1 MLFIRFIILVVIY
14 HLLIYA
20 IGRFFLKRKGI
31 YLGNF
36 ILGIFSIAISIFL
49 IYLSPINFQQA
60 GFQIGNFKKGLFM
73 LLISLILIVG
83 SLFSMRKMSLS
94 DLMKIPYGSFQNNKI
109 MLLHVW
115 LVVGPSE
122 ELFYRGFIQGN
133 IRMFL
138 PGSVFSIE
146 YATIIA
152 TIVFVFAHLNN
163 LFFGR
168 ESIKQFIGLLPGRII
183 MGSILGYTFQISNSL
198 IYPIIIHTL
207 SDGLTLTYL
216 IILKKR
222 SLNNYHL

>member
-1 MLFIRFIILVVIY
+1 MIFVKFIILVAIY
-14 HLLIYA
+14 YLLIYA
-20 IGRFFLKRKGI
+20 IGRLLLKRKGI
-31 YLGNF
+31 YLGNLL
-36 ILGIFSIAISIFL
+36 LGIFSIAISIFL
-49 IYLSPINFQQA
+49 IYLSPINFRQA
-60 GFQIGNFKKGLFM
+60 GFQTGNLKKGLFM
-73 LLISLILIVG
+73 LLISFVLILG
-83 SLFSMRKMSLS
+83 SLGSMRKMSLS

-109 MLLHVW
+109 ILLHVW
-115 LVVGPSE
+115 LIVGPSE

-133 IRMFL
+133 LRMIFQ
-138 PGSVFSIE
+138 GSIFSIE

-168 ESIKQFIGLLPGRII
+168 ESIKQFISLLPGRII

-207 SDGLTLTYL
+207 SDGLTITYL

-222 SLNNYHL
+222 LLNNYHS

>member
-14 HLLIYA
+14 YLLIYA

-31 YLGNF
+31 YLGNL
-36 ILGIFSIAISIFL
+36 ILGIFSIGISILL

-60 GFQIGNFKKGLFM
+60 GFQVGNFKKGLFM
-73 LLISLILIVG
+73 LLISFILILG
-83 SLFSMRKMSLS
+83 SLVSMKKMSLS
-94 DLMKIPYGSFQNNKI
+94 DLMKIPYGSFQNNKV

-115 LVVGPSE
+115 LVVGPAE

-133 IRMFL
+133 LKMFL
-138 PGSVFSIE
+138 PGSIFSIE

-152 TIVFVFAHLNN
+152 TIIFVFAHLNN

-168 ESIKQFIGLLPGRII
+168 ENLKQFLNLLPGRII

-198 IYPIIIHTL
+198 IYPILIHTF